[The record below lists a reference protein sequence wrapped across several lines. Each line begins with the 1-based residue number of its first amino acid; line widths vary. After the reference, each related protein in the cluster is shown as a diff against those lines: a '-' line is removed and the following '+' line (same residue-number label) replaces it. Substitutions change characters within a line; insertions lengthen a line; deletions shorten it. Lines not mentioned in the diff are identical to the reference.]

1 MRGLSPFH
9 GGWCTTDDLSTALF
23 GARAYNLAMASDEL
37 WIAADGNFDQVVS
50 VSFVGR
56 ITSYVGSVIGIL
68 VGPAM
73 VVMLFVAGAF
83 EWQSLVGGVA
93 ILLTLGLF
101 SLNSMVS
108 TMRMQRRVQR
118 LCRDGSAAIADVVD
132 SRSVSIGEESGLEI
146 ALRISGERIATFEVA
161 HRGSHGAIGRLGAR
175 FPVVVD
181 PKGHAYMIVR

>member
-1 MRGLSPFH
+1 MCPPRCSVLG
-9 GGWCTTDDLSTALF
+9 
-23 GARAYNLAMASDEL
+23 AYNLAMASDEL
-37 WIAADGNFDQVVS
+37 WIAADGNFDQVVPVS
-50 VSFVGR
+50 VVGR
-56 ITSYVGSVIGIL
+56 IASYVGSVIGMV

-93 ILLTLGLF
+93 ILFTLGLF
-101 SLNSMVS
+101 SLSSMVS

-118 LCRDGSAAIADVVD
+118 LCRDGRAAFADVVD

-146 ALRISGERIATFEVA
+146 TLRISGERIATFEVA
-161 HRGSHGAIGRLGAR
+161 HRSSNGAIGRLGAR